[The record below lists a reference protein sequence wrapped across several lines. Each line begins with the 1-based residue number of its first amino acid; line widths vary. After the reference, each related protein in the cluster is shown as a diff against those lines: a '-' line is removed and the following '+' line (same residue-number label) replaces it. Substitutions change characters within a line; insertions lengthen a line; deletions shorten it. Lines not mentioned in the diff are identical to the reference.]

1 MRLAENTVKKIFEE
15 SITRH
20 LATHGSHLR
29 TMLDP
34 LNMFPLE
41 IKVRNNIYSTT
52 VEACNVYLHNAK
64 QVSMKSMVLV
74 RDADLD
80 YSALRVEFHLPIVWT
95 TGYYYL

>member
-1 MRLAENTVKKIFEE
+1 MAENTVKKIFEE

-20 LATHGSHLR
+20 LATHGSPLR
-29 TMLDP
+29 TMLDH

-74 RDADLD
+74 RDSDLE